1 MDNERRQ
8 DPFGV
13 ALGGRETIGHLRGI
27 GYWATWKDFFFF
39 FLFFLFAGTW
49 KDYLPESLESAKMM
63 RCKKE
68 SSNKRAFGEKV
79 EDAMAHILANGG
91 LEQGLSPLHSRTSP
105 PSTIVRRS
113 SSTSVKGYTHGSPC
127 PIDETHVSVV
137 DSINCRNSTSLA
149 Y

>member
-13 ALGGRETIGHLRGI
+13 ALGGREILGHLSGI
-27 GYWATWKDFFFF
+27 SYWATWKD
-39 FLFFLFAGTW
+39 
-49 KDYLPESLESAKMM
+49 YLPKSLESAKMM

-68 SSNKRAFGEKV
+68 SINKRAFGEKV

-91 LEQGLSPLHSRTSP
+91 LEQGLSPLHPRTSP

-137 DSINCRNSTSLA
+137 DSINCRNSTCLA